1 MIEYVVGAV
10 ESQQILSHDLLSKPF
25 QSLRLRWPNLD
36 VFRSRYI
43 PRVPIAFYQNSCQL
57 HRSPARDEHES
68 IVSFSYGTLFFSP
81 LYFLFLLLLLSV
93 SYLIHS
99 HHTFADLECQY
110 SYMVLLQ
117 S

>member
-25 QSLRLRWPNLD
+25 QYLRLRWPNLD
-36 VFRSRYI
+36 VFRSRYS

-57 HRSPARDEHES
+57 HRLPARDEHES
-68 IVSFSYGTLFFSP
+68 IVSFSFGTLFFP
-81 LYFLFLLLLLSV
+81 ALFPFLLLLLSV